1 MWKCYSLF
9 FISIETYFDY
19 FDTSKVLKGVGILSL
34 DLNNINF
41 GNNFDEDDSNT
52 NIFGQAIVH
61 EFSCLIFLVKMFQN
75 I

>member
-52 NIFGQAIVH
+52 NIHIRILAAHIKF
-61 EFSCLIFLVKMFQN
+61 EKLKSP
-75 I
+75 